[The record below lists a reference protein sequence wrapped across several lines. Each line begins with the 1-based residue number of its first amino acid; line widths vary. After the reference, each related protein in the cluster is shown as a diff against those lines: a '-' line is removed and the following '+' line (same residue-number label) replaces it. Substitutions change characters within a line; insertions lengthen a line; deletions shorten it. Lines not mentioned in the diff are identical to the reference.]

1 MIISKKKRVTLK
13 RVLWAFIPAVLVLCL
28 GVIALN
34 FYAMHRI
41 SHPPR
46 TQLYGSPRDFQV
58 ILQKPMWSD
67 EKWKNSDSTES
78 VGWFL
83 SQGRPAPSL
92 VLSHGYGSNRSD
104 LLTMSFELWKAG
116 YHVLVYDMRGH
127 GESPVSWSGLGTYET
142 DDLVSAIKFLKSQKN
157 DKGQELFDGRVGL
170 YGVEMGGYVSLVA
183 SGQDPSIK
191 AVAVDSVYPDVNRYV
206 NHRMKALLGSDD
218 WATGLID
225 SSLANSMNEIV
236 MQLYLLRREDTAP
249 AVEAVG
255 MSSGKRFLFITGK
268 ENGTLSDLTREVQA
282 QTKDQ
287 NELVEL
293 EHTRTQRLYNEA
305 SSTYDARVVAFFS
318 AAIPVMNEMPGV
330 VKKIK
335 K

>member
-1 MIISKKKRVTLK
+1 MIISKKKRVALK

-28 GVIALN
+28 GVVALD

-41 SHPPR
+41 SHPQR

-67 EKWKNSDSTES
+67 EKWKNTDSTES

-92 VLSHGYGSNRSD
+92 VLSHGYGSNRSE
-104 LLTMSFELWKAG
+104 LLTLSFELWKAG
-116 YHVLVYDMRGH
+116 FHVLVYDLRGH
-127 GESPVSWSGLGTYET
+127 GESPVNWSGLGTYET
-142 DDLVSAIKFLKSQKN
+142 DDVLSAIKFLKSQKN

-170 YGVEMGGYVSLVA
+170 YGVDIGAYVSLAA
-183 SGQDPSIK
+183 SAQDPSIK
-191 AVAVDSVYPDVNRYV
+191 AVAVDSVYPDVDQYLNY
-206 NHRMKALLGSDD
+206 RMKALLGSND
-218 WATGLID
+218 WANGLLD
-225 SSLANSMNEIV
+225 SSLANNMNEIV

-249 AVEAVG
+249 AVEAVAA
-255 MSSGKRFLFITGK
+255 SSGKRFLFIAGK
-268 ENGTLSDLTREVQA
+268 DAGKLNEMTREVQA

-287 NELVEL
+287 SELIEMDQ
-293 EHTRTQRLYNEA
+293 TRIQRLYDEA
-305 SSTYDARVVAFFS
+305 SSTYDARVVAFFGT
-318 AAIPVMNEMPGV
+318 AMPVMNEKPGV
-330 VKKIK
+330 AKKTK